1 MKSMKYILNIMKY
14 IFLIVIVIISVIPI
28 LWVFMSSFK
37 TNSEILTSAF
47 SLPKSF
53 NLSNYYFAFKT
64 SPLVTF
70 YLNSVI
76 VSCAATILNLII
88 IGMAAYVLARW
99 QFKGSNILML
109 LLSVTLMIPNTAL
122 LLPLY
127 RTITKIGLYNNIF
140 GLILVYTGFGIPI
153 TLYVMRSYFLTI
165 PKELE
170 ESAMLDGAS
179 MIRTYIQIIVPIA
192 KPAFST
198 AGILQFIACWNEF
211 QFAMVLTSGNKSRTL
226 PVALNYFT
234 SQLATNYGALFAA
247 TMVICIPTIV
257 IYCLLQEQ
265 VVSGLADGAVK
276 G

>member
-1 MKSMKYILNIMKY
+1 MKEIKYILNIMKY
-14 IFLIVIVIISVIPI
+14 IFLVIIIIISILPI

-37 TNSEILTSAF
+37 TNHQILTSAF

-53 NLSNYYFAFKT
+53 DLSNYYFAFKIA
-64 SPLVTF
+64 PILTF

-76 VSCAATILNLII
+76 ISCLATIINLIV

-99 QFKGSNILML
+99 QFKGSNILMILFSLTL
-109 LLSVTLMIPNTAL
+109 LIPNTAL

-127 RTITKIGLYNNIF
+127 RTISKIGLYNNIF
-140 GLILVYTGFGIPI
+140 GLVLVYTGFGIPI

-170 ESAMLDGAS
+170 ESATLDGAS
-179 MIRTYIQIIVPIA
+179 MVRTYLQIIVPISR
-192 KPAFST
+192 PAFAT

-211 QFAMVLTSGNKSRTL
+211 QFAMVLTSGTKSRTL

-247 TMVICIPTIV
+247 TMVICIPTII

-265 VVSGLADGAVK
+265 VVSGIADGAVK